1 MRGKKIDHRCKP
13 GWNCKTCT
21 LSDDCVGG
29 ATPPTKEESEMM
41 RMAMGTK
48 KYPADDE
55 TSTEIKRMDVP
66 FMIARPA
73 EKCHRKEP
81 MVQVRRLP
89 ATELEKLLCKE
100 YGQKLQPV
108 VASLDERGMFRS
120 KITKEMG
127 MYVGGKANGY

>member
-1 MRGKKIDHRCKP
+1 
-13 GWNCKTCT
+13 
-21 LSDDCVGG
+21 
-29 ATPPTKEESEMM
+29 MM